1 MLFAQACL
9 HRCARILTCAF
20 CPDVFASLR
29 AHSNVRFFLGRMSS
43 NSKKELLLDY
53 GKFELDDDQKAAVK
67 TAVVEAQYENAFDG
81 FDKAAGKVTKK
92 TADDKVA
99 AQAKRFQVAL
109 DEKAAKDAA
118 QKEIDAILA
127 GLKPDQQGRMLAAM
141 GVVASPG
148 SVLPRVKYD
157 HEATLKLLVKTTA
170 PARALMETLKDDY
183 EAVVYMG
190 NLCDY
195 WKSLMTQDRAQ
206 INGHAAFKKYFKKVQ
221 HLHGLP
227 VRVKGPLAFDLAIND
242 DDDEEAG
249 AGAE

>member
-1 MLFAQACL
+1 
-9 HRCARILTCAF
+9 
-20 CPDVFASLR
+20 
-29 AHSNVRFFLGRMSS
+29 MSS
-43 NSKKELLLDY
+43 NIEKESLVDFAEYDLD
-53 GKFELDDDQKAAVK
+53 EDQKAAVK
-67 TAVVEAQYENAFDG
+67 TANVETKYEKAFDE

-118 QKEIDAILA
+118 QKEIDDIM
-127 GLKPDQQGRMLAAM
+127 KNMNPDQKGRMLAAM

-170 PARALMETLKDDY
+170 PARALMETINDDY

-195 WKSLMTQDRAQ
+195 WKSRITQDRAQ

-227 VRVKGPLAFDLAIND
+227 ERGVTEALGDLSF
-242 DDDEEAG
+242 DEEAG
-249 AGAE
+249 AGAD